1 MATAMPIV
9 IPSSARACGAA
20 VNATMLQAIASIDFI
35 AFIFN
40 LPVTPARR
48 RQCEPSPCVD
58 YAALSACLRAAR
70 SFSQLTHQ
78 DEQ

>member
-9 IPSSARACGAA
+9 ISVVGASLRALP
-20 VNATMLQAIASIDFI
+20 NATMLQAIASIDFF

-58 YAALSACLRAAR
+58 YAALGLVARRAVL
-70 SFSQLTHQ
+70 SQLTHQ